1 VGDPLRLGQ
10 ILLNLVNNAVKFTEQ
25 GEVVVTVSPEA
36 RAGAQV
42 RLRFAVRDTGI
53 GILPAQQARLFQA
66 FSQADGS
73 TTRRYGGTG
82 LGLAISK
89 KLADLMGGDISV
101 ASTPG
106 VGSTFTLILPFTR
119 DSAAADAD
127 REVTP
132 PAGVLAAAAPPTLSG
147 ARVLLVEDNDINQLV
162 AREILAGFGLVV
174 EMANNGRVAV
184 ERLRAQPT
192 RYALVLMDLQMPEM
206 DGFEATRLIR
216 EELTLTSLP
225 IIAMT
230 AHALEDERR
239 HCLASGMNA
248 HVAKPIDPPT
258 LLAVLARWLP
268 SPGDQEASENE
279 TAAATDL
286 PATLPEVD
294 LPAALSRVSG
304 NRELLM
310 KMLRHFA
317 QEWAGAHETIQVA
330 LSAGDLQQAR
340 QRVHTLRGV
349 AGNLSM
355 SKVAAAAAAL
365 EQALKQEEPH
375 EINVCL
381 ETLAAALT
389 PVLAGLERLPPA
401 SPLAF
406 DVGPLDRPLLG
417 HQFSELAELLRRQD
431 MKAEACFAE
440 VRARLGVGQWSEAMA
455 RLEQQLDRLDF
466 AAARTTLAEVAKL
479 LGIAEVDR

>member
-1 VGDPLRLGQ
+1 MTSLKAEEKGLKLRLPPDPATPRRLVGDPLRLGQ

-127 REVTP
+127 REVPP

-317 QEWAGAHETIQVA
+317 QEWAGAHEN
-330 LSAGDLQQAR
+330 
-340 QRVHTLRGV
+340 HTSR
-349 AGNLSM
+349 
-355 SKVAAAAAAL
+355 
-365 EQALKQEEPH
+365 
-375 EINVCL
+375 
-381 ETLAAALT
+381 
-389 PVLAGLERLPPA
+389 PVGGRSPA
-401 SPLAF
+401 SAPT
-406 DVGPLDRPLLG
+406 GPHP
-417 HQFSELAELLRRQD
+417 
-431 MKAEACFAE
+431 
-440 VRARLGVGQWSEAMA
+440 ARSGG
-455 RLEQQLDRLDF
+455 
-466 AAARTTLAEVAKL
+466 
-479 LGIAEVDR
+479 